1 MCSLLLSLELKS
13 VNTQIS
19 MYYQDIT
26 RITMTN
32 CQNLELLHTK
42 YQLNASVYDYLQTLS
57 G

>member
-1 MCSLLLSLELKS
+1 
-13 VNTQIS
+13 